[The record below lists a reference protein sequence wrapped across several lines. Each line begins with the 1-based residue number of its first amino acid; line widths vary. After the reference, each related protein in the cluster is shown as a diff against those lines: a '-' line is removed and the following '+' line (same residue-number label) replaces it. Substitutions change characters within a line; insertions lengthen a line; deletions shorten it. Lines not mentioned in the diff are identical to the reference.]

1 MHGQK
6 KITNIKMEN
15 GNEMRD
21 MEMMKNKMRTMKKM
35 RNEMYERERQS
46 KDEQR

>member
-1 MHGQK
+1 
-6 KITNIKMEN
+6 MEN